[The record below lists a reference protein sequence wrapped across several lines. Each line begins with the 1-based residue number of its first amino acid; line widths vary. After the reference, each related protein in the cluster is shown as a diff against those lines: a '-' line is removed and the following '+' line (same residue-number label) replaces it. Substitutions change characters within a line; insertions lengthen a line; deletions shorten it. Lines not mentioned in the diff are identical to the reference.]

1 MNEMPRKAT
10 IYLDTSIP
18 NALFQEPEERK
29 EATSW
34 LFSQVLHKYE
44 VFVSELTLA
53 EIRATP
59 DSGLKNQLIELV
71 GQFQVLSASSDAEA
85 LSREYLKY
93 LKIPEADALHIA
105 IVSVEGIDYLVT
117 WNMRHIARERTRRIV
132 DNVNFLLGYSR
143 IYIVTPDD
151 FFE

>member
-1 MNEMPRKAT
+1 MPRKTT

-18 NALFQEPEERK
+18 NGLIQEPEERK
-29 EATSW
+29 ETTSW
-34 LFSQVLHKYE
+34 LFSQALPNYE
-44 VFVSELTLA
+44 VFVSELVLA

-59 DSGLKNQLIELV
+59 DMGLRNRLIESV
-71 GQFQVLSASSDAEA
+71 SKFEVLLISSNAEA

-93 LKIPEADALHIA
+93 LKISEADALHIA
-105 IVSVEGIDYLVT
+105 IASVEGMDYLIT

-132 DNVNFLLGYSR
+132 DNANFLLGFPR

>member
-1 MNEMPRKAT
+1 MPRKAT
-10 IYLDTSIP
+10 IYLDTSVP
-18 NALFQEPEERK
+18 NALTQDPEERK
-29 EATSW
+29 ETTFR
-34 LFSQVLHKYE
+34 LFSQILPNYR
-44 VFVSELTLA
+44 VFISELVLA

-59 DSGLKNQLIELV
+59 NAGLRNRLIELV
-71 GQFQVLSASSDAEA
+71 GKFQVLSISSDAEA

-93 LKIPEADALHIA
+93 LRFPERDALHIA
-105 IVSVEGIDYLVT
+105 IASVEGMNYLVT

-132 DNVNFLLGYSR
+132 DNTNFLLGFPR

>member
-1 MNEMPRKAT
+1 MLRKTT

-18 NALFQEPEERK
+18 NALIREPEERK
-29 EATSW
+29 ETTSR
-34 LFSQVLHKYE
+34 LFSQVFANYE
-44 VFVSELTLA
+44 VFVSELVLA
-53 EIRATP
+53 EIKATP
-59 DSGLKNQLIELV
+59 DTGLRNRLIESV
-71 GQFQVLSASSDAEA
+71 SKFQVLPISLNAEA
-85 LSREYLKY
+85 LSQEYLKY

-105 IVSVEGIDYLVT
+105 IASVEGMNYLVT

-132 DNVNFLLGYSR
+132 DNTNFLLGFPR